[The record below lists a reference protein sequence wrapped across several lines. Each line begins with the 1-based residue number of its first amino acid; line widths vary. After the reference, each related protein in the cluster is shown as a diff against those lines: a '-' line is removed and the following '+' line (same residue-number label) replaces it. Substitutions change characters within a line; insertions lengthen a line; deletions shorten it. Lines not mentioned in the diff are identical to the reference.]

1 MFCTTDF
8 NSYLSIRFRIW
19 FFNYFPE
26 SRFFARG
33 EVGEKFAQ
41 ESDLIL
47 SARPQHGIIVFTRVF
62 ENAIM
67 LTHFYFY
74 IELIKTASF
83 VFSSSECL
91 KTIVYQNDKQKRNS
105 TIKQRASVEYT
116 FTSGDQED

>member
-1 MFCTTDF
+1 M
-8 NSYLSIRFRIW
+8 
-19 FFNYFPE
+19 
-26 SRFFARG
+26 
-33 EVGEKFAQ
+33 
-41 ESDLIL
+41 
-47 SARPQHGIIVFTRVF
+47 IVFTRVF
-62 ENAIM
+62 ENVIM
-67 LTHFYFY
+67 LTHFYFH

>member
-1 MFCTTDF
+1 MWAEDQLFVHAEGWGKWLIHKSRTNNMFCTTDY

-47 SARPQHGIIVFTRVF
+47 SVDPNM
-62 ENAIM
+62 E
-67 LTHFYFY
+67 
-74 IELIKTASF
+74 
-83 VFSSSECL
+83 
-91 KTIVYQNDKQKRNS
+91 
-105 TIKQRASVEYT
+105 
-116 FTSGDQED
+116 